1 MLPQESAAEF
11 VGIVDDTPNEGFFI
25 QYDRL
30 YWSISAPDRV
40 AIGDPNSERVR
51 TTPDGVSFL
60 FQNSLDTGFLE
71 AKFSGGDRVDFG
83 CVEGESGWLVSVL
96 HLKQDQGLSANGV
109 HFVPS
114 DPDGLLAGYVD
125 GNGDSIDDDLNGNH
139 VYGRYG
145 ADLGTSDGNT
155 PPSFSL
161 PYDGVIDSAA
171 AVDSGDMAFWLVT
184 FNQMQVRN
192 VTEITGVE
200 LMGLRRNWAGLG
212 EDRLEWLCGARFL
225 QIKDDFG
232 ITGSGGYLD
241 ASSWATNVRNDILGP
256 QIGARWCR
264 DRAYFTLAIEGRFLL
279 GINFQ
284 RTEQTGQVASNAV
297 PGGQNQPVS
306 LMPTAF
312 YATQSDEEF
321 APVGELRVDT
331 VYRINPWF
339 GFRLGY
345 TGFLAGGVSR
355 ASEKVI
361 YELPHFGITRQAS
374 QTAVF
379 SNGLTF
385 GLELNR

>member
-1 MLPQESAAEF
+1 
-11 VGIVDDTPNEGFFI
+11 
-25 QYDRL
+25 
-30 YWSISAPDRV
+30 
-40 AIGDPNSERVR
+40 
-51 TTPDGVSFL
+51 
-60 FQNSLDTGFLE
+60 
-71 AKFSGGDRVDFG
+71 
-83 CVEGESGWLVSVL
+83 
-96 HLKQDQGLSANGV
+96 
-109 HFVPS
+109 
-114 DPDGLLAGYVD
+114 
-125 GNGDSIDDDLNGNH
+125 
-139 VYGRYG
+139 
-145 ADLGTSDGNT
+145 
-155 PPSFSL
+155 
-161 PYDGVIDSAA
+161 
-171 AVDSGDMAFWLVT
+171 
-184 FNQMQVRN
+184 
-192 VTEITGVE
+192 
-200 LMGLRRNWAGLG
+200 
-212 EDRLEWLCGARFL
+212 
-225 QIKDDFG
+225 
-232 ITGSGGYLD
+232 
-241 ASSWATNVRNDILGP
+241 
-256 QIGARWCR
+256 
-264 DRAYFTLAIEGRFLL
+264 LAIEGRFLL